1 MCAEAVYL
9 NREMYITKAD
19 GLRVI
24 LENCGGNGVNP
35 FAWLPTHR
43 AKVYRTLVM
52 QRNRSL

>member
-9 NREMYITKAD
+9 NREMCITKAD

-24 LENCGGNGVNP
+24 LENRGRNGVNP
-35 FAWLPTHR
+35 FARLPTHR